1 VICVELYTFE
11 NITSRRRVLKN
22 RMMNILIYLTAFLAL
37 TPLILIIADAVVQG
51 LPALSLSFLFSTPVP
66 VGYQG
71 GGIAPMIQGS
81 AIMVAIASLISV
93 PIGVTAGIF
102 YSEWPE
108 SRISTLSSF
117 SNDVLAEFPTM
128 VIGIFAYA
136 TVVLATG
143 TFSALAG
150 GIALGIIMI
159 PIVARTAEES
169 LKAVPNSVKEASLA
183 LGIPR
188 WKTVIYVVMNT
199 AKGGLITGII
209 LSIARA
215 AGETAPLILTAG
227 FSNSFVSNL
236 LNPAGS
242 ISYLIYYY
250 GISPYSSWHA
260 IAWGAALI
268 LIAIMLSLSLTV
280 RLIANVRTGL
290 EVA

>member
-1 VICVELYTFE
+1 MELYTFE

>member
-1 VICVELYTFE
+1 MQEYTFE
-11 NITSRRRVLKN
+11 KITSRSRTLKN
-22 RMMNILIYLTAFLAL
+22 RIMNILITLSALLAL
-37 TPLILIIADAVVQG
+37 TPLILIIADAVIQG
-51 LPALSLSFLFSTPVP
+51 MPALSLSFLFSTPVP

-81 AIMVAIASLISV
+81 AIMVAIASLISI

-102 YSEWPE
+102 FSEWPE
-108 SRISTLSSF
+108 SRISTISSF

-128 VIGIFAYA
+128 VIGVFAYA

-150 GIALGIIMI
+150 AIALGIIMI
-159 PIVARTAEES
+159 PVVARTAEES

-188 WKTVIYVVMNT
+188 WKTVIYVVMST

-242 ISYLIYYY
+242 IPYLIYYY

-268 LIAIMLSLSLTV
+268 LIAIMLSLSLAV
-280 RLIANVRTGL
+280 RLFAKVRTGL

>member
-1 VICVELYTFE
+1 MQEYTFGK
-11 NITSRRRVLKN
+11 ITSRSRILKN
-22 RMMNILIYLTAFLAL
+22 RIMNILITLSALLAL
-37 TPLILIIADAVVQG
+37 TPLILIIADAVIQG

-81 AIMVAIASLISV
+81 AIMVAIASLIS
-93 PIGVTAGIF
+93 IGVAAGIF
-102 YSEWPE
+102 FSEWPE
-108 SRISTLSSF
+108 SRISALSSF

-159 PIVARTAEES
+159 PVVARTAEES
-169 LKAVPNSVKEASLA
+169 MKAVPNSVKEASLA

-188 WKTVIYVVMNT
+188 WKTVIYVVMST
-199 AKGGLITGII
+199 AKGGLVTGII

-242 ISYLIYYY
+242 IPYLIYYY

-260 IAWGAALI
+260 IAWAAALI
-268 LIAIMLSLSLTV
+268 LIAIMLSLSLAV
-280 RLIANVRTGL
+280 RLFAKVRTGL

>member
-1 VICVELYTFE
+1 MQEYTFGK
-11 NITSRRRVLKN
+11 ITSRSRILKN
-22 RMMNILIYLTAFLAL
+22 RIMNILITLSALLAL
-37 TPLILIIADAVVQG
+37 TPLILIIADAVIQG

-81 AIMVAIASLISV
+81 AIMVAIASLLSI
-93 PIGVTAGIF
+93 PIGVAAGIF
-102 YSEWPE
+102 
-108 SRISTLSSF
+108 
-117 SNDVLAEFPTM
+117 
-128 VIGIFAYA
+128 
-136 TVVLATG
+136 
-143 TFSALAG
+143 FSALAG
-150 GIALGIIMI
+150 DIQRGIIMI
-159 PIVARTAEES
+159 PVVARTAEES
-169 LKAVPNSVKEASLA
+169 MKAVPNSVKEASLA

-188 WKTVIYVVMNT
+188 WKTVIYVVMST
-199 AKGGLITGII
+199 AKGGLVTGII

-242 ISYLIYYY
+242 IPYLIYYY

-260 IAWGAALI
+260 IAWAAALI
-268 LIAIMLSLSLTV
+268 LIAIMLSLSLAV
-280 RLIANVRTGL
+280 RLFAKVRTGL

>member
-1 VICVELYTFE
+1 MQEYTFGK
-11 NITSRRRVLKN
+11 ITSRSRILKN
-22 RMMNILIYLTAFLAL
+22 RIMNILITLSALLAL
-37 TPLILIIADAVVQG
+37 TPLILIIADAVIQG

-81 AIMVAIASLISV
+81 AIMVAIASLISI
-93 PIGVTAGIF
+93 PIGVAAGIF
-102 YSEWPE
+102 FSEWPE
-108 SRISTLSSF
+108 SRISALSSF

-159 PIVARTAEES
+159 PVVARTAEES
-169 LKAVPNSVKEASLA
+169 MKAVPNSVKEASLA

-188 WKTVIYVVMNT
+188 WKTVIYVVMST
-199 AKGGLITGII
+199 AKGGLVTGII

-236 LNPAGS
+236 L
-242 ISYLIYYY
+242 YYY

-260 IAWGAALI
+260 IAWAAALI
-268 LIAIMLSLSLTV
+268 LIAIMLSLSLAV
-280 RLIANVRTGL
+280 RLFAKVRTGL

>member
-1 VICVELYTFE
+1 MQEYTFGK
-11 NITSRRRVLKN
+11 ITSRSRILKN
-22 RMMNILIYLTAFLAL
+22 RIMNILITLSALLAL
-37 TPLILIIADAVVQG
+37 TPLILIIADAVIQG

-81 AIMVAIASLISV
+81 AIMVAIESLIS
-93 PIGVTAGIF
+93 A
-102 YSEWPE
+102 
-108 SRISTLSSF
+108 LSSF

-159 PIVARTAEES
+159 PVVARTAEES
-169 LKAVPNSVKEASLA
+169 MKAVPNSVKEASLA

-188 WKTVIYVVMNT
+188 WKTVIYVVMST
-199 AKGGLITGII
+199 AKGGLVTGII

-242 ISYLIYYY
+242 IPYLIYYY

-260 IAWGAALI
+260 IAWAAALI
-268 LIAIMLSLSLTV
+268 LIAIMLSLSLAV
-280 RLIANVRTGL
+280 RLFAKVRTGL